1 MEPEDWFPESMLGKR
16 DPDDFQVIMDELAS
30 SQRGKRFK
38 FEDVALLLLENQEII
53 EEKEKTILQ
62 GPENMQKDDIYKRI
76 GVEDPEVMGW
86 ITNLVAKMASDMF
99 EIELYDTDNE
109 NGALTLENMIKNRL
123 LSIHKNMGK
132 EFHKVFPDSDVARA
146 EITNDRKMRRWMD
159 ANEQGF
165 APIGMAAIFEKVHHR
180 RDRLKHD
187 LKGNVL
193 KGKKFRLETRSA
205 SRTYQWMERRNYE
218 KYVESWVNVESN
230 RTEPILATYGS
241 SAGMADRFVA
251 KIRESLGLGVDL
263 WTFGTE
269 TVPYVLKMLL
279 DQRMNIVYAIG
290 EWVKKSYSILV
301 FVSKLHEYGI
311 IDHYETW
318 NQVELEMLSL
328 QQYLDAK
335 KILDSSVS
343 TPRRGSLRRDIEGII
358 QAWML
363 DSKEEHP
370 EGGIWRLPIEV
381 ISHII
386 SLMNRSHVLMVYG
399 THGKYME
406 TTGEGYETFY
416 NWMFRIPFPTW
427 EADQLGLWSAFFMK
441 DIGPLKIGRTR
452 RIRRIQR
459 LWNAEENKKII
470 GKSISTAITVAK
482 AIENATG
489 DKLNLW
495 EHLQKIMITSKTLLM
510 DNIDQLK
517 LVNDELFKKFSTA
530 RYYEEIRRE
539 LIPIVQRASPTI
551 AWNTDVRNFY
561 DLLVFHMQEYILRFG
576 IRTMKSA
583 EELLNDDLV
592 RLLKPLNR
600 LPEDFETI
608 PTEEIPD
615 MLNTIVLDLINDVM
629 YTEIR
634 ASVDALEA
642 VLGIQYEI
650 DEMLHQYA
658 PGEYEKPERRYTA
671 SGRKIRNFLSSLFVY

>member
-1 MEPEDWFPESMLGKR
+1 
-16 DPDDFQVIMDELAS
+16 
-30 SQRGKRFK
+30 
-38 FEDVALLLLENQEII
+38 
-53 EEKEKTILQ
+53 
-62 GPENMQKDDIYKRI
+62 
-76 GVEDPEVMGW
+76 
-86 ITNLVAKMASDMF
+86 
-99 EIELYDTDNE
+99 
-109 NGALTLENMIKNRL
+109 
-123 LSIHKNMGK
+123 
-132 EFHKVFPDSDVARA
+132 
-146 EITNDRKMRRWMD
+146 
-159 ANEQGF
+159 
-165 APIGMAAIFEKVHHR
+165 
-180 RDRLKHD
+180 
-187 LKGNVL
+187 
-193 KGKKFRLETRSA
+193 
-205 SRTYQWMERRNYE
+205 
-218 KYVESWVNVESN
+218 
-230 RTEPILATYGS
+230 
-241 SAGMADRFVA
+241 MADRFVA